1 MTYQPLRTRS
11 ATHRAVPAVH
21 RPTACITMDAFP
33 NLQTLRLFK
42 EVKAMDMTDE
52 WLDALSKWAT
62 SNHNVWALWIFGSR
76 AKGTS
81 QPDSDIDIAIE
92 LVPPTNNHN
101 RALWAYI
108 ELFDEWKDQLRQA
121 VSWSVSLVA
130 IGPGFD
136 MDKEVRETGVLIWKR
151 N

>member
-1 MTYQPLRTRS
+1 
-11 ATHRAVPAVH
+11 
-21 RPTACITMDAFP
+21 
-33 NLQTLRLFK
+33 
-42 EVKAMDMTDE
+42 MDMRDE
-52 WLDALSKWAT
+52 WLDALSNWTT

-101 RALWAYI
+101 WALWAYI
-108 ELFDEWKDQLRQA
+108 KLFDEWKEQLRQA

-130 IGPGFD
+130 IRPGFD
-136 MDKEVRETGVLIWKR
+136 MDKEVRETGVLVWKR
-151 N
+151 G